1 MKSIMFYPPKAHKA
15 WTFTNCVKN
24 NMVWNTHMCLT
35 ASSHKQ
41 FENETKKSRNKAK
54 LKTTI
59 LITIKTNKV
68 VEWSGD
74 WCSG

>member
-1 MKSIMFYPPKAHKA
+1 
-15 WTFTNCVKN
+15 
-24 NMVWNTHMCLT
+24 MCLT

-41 FENETKKSRNKAK
+41 FENETKKSRNEAK

-68 VEWSGD
+68 VEWSGRMKWSNEVATGVVD
-74 WCSG
+74 RTSSRCYRFSSWARNL